1 MRTMYDSTNVEDIP
15 GSAQM
20 VAVYR
25 DGLYQTEAQARR
37 RFPHAQIVTITVLG
51 RGAADVVDCEPGNVG
66 PDGAAAWAAERV
78 KAGAHPTIY
87 CPLSMWPAVKAAVK
101 AHGISSR
108 KVSYWIAHYNGERK
122 IPDGAVAVQYAD
134 PTLSG
139 GHYDVSA
146 VADYWPGV
154 DPKPRRPRLPKGKRA
169 TARKLLGQLHRRIP
183 DVAGDDRRLLV
194 KVRRQINR
202 LTR

>member
-20 VAVYR
+20 IAVYR
-25 DGLYQTEAQARR
+25 DGLYQTETRARR
-37 RFPHAQIVTITVLG
+37 RFPHAQLVTITVLG

-101 AHGISSR
+101 ARGISR
-108 KVSYWIAHYNGERK
+108 KVSYWIAHYDGQRK
-122 IPDGAVAVQYAD
+122 IPAGAVAVQYAD
-134 PTLSG
+134 PSLSG

-154 DPKPRRPRLPKGKRA
+154 DRKRRLPRLPGGKRR
-169 TARKLLGQLHRRIP
+169 TARKLLGELHRRIP
-183 DVAGDDRRLLV
+183 DVAGADRKLLV
-194 KVRRQINR
+194 KVRRQIDR